1 MTGRGVVP
9 QVRLLEEIIAVPGL
23 SPLGLRVTAL
33 LGLPLGCTA
42 QAVAIPL
49 LGVPALPM
57 AVPLTLPAVLAVV
70 PPMCDILNYF
80 HTYNHFCVF
89 AKILSG
95 GNRYQNTL
103 HGSS

>member
-1 MTGRGVVP
+1 MTGRGAVL
-9 QVRLLEEIIAVPGL
+9 QGRLLQEIIAVPGL
-23 SPLGLRVTAL
+23 PLLGVRVTAL
-33 LGLPLGCTA
+33 PGLPLGCTA
-42 QAVAIPL
+42 QAVAIL
-49 LGVPALPM
+49 LPGAPALPM
-57 AVPLTLPAVLAVV
+57 AVPLTLPAVLVVV
-70 PPMCDILNYF
+70 PPMCDILDYS